1 MGSPHNYTLYY
12 FFYKSLYTSIIF
24 RTFALANW
32 KNMLSIKHIE
42 TERNGRFEAW
52 LDAVHVGE
60 LTYQRTTPERMIIDH
75 TRVFEGFEG
84 QGIARKLVMAA
95 VDFARQNNRL
105 IIPVCSYA
113 RNVLTRTDEYKDILA

>member
-1 MGSPHNYTLYY
+1 MSI
-12 FFYKSLYTSIIF
+12 FYMQILKFTYSYLHMSIDF

-52 LDAVHVGE
+52 FDDVHVGE
-60 LTYQRTTPERMIIDH
+60 LTYQRTSPERMIIDH

-84 QGIARKLVMAA
+84 QGIARQLVMAA
-95 VDFARQNNRL
+95 VDFARRNERSVV
-105 IIPVCSYA
+105 PVCSYA
-113 RNVLTRTDEYKDILA
+113 RNVLTRTNEYKDILV